1 MSNIMKGIAA
11 GFIATIVLTIFMMIK
26 KTMGVMPELDPV
38 HMLATMAAQ
47 KMGIEEN
54 PMIGWV
60 MHFVIGSVAWGAA
73 LAIFND
79 KLPTDSQITKGI
91 IVGIGAWLLM
101 MVGAFPMSGSGLFG
115 LGIGPMAPVMTF
127 ALHIIF
133 GVALGASYGKLTS

>member
-11 GFIATIVLTIFMMIK
+11 GFIATVVLTIFMMIK

-79 KLPTDSQITKGI
+79 KLPTNSQITKGI
-91 IVGIGAWLLM
+91 VVGIAAWLLM
-101 MVGAFPMSGSGLFG
+101 MVGPMPMSGSGPFG
-115 LGIGPMAPVMTF
+115 FGIGPMAPVMTF
-127 ALHIIF
+127 VLHIIF
-133 GVALGASYGKLTS
+133 GVALGASYRKLTS